1 MTKIDRPDD
10 VSHAEL
16 NAIVHNLLGT
26 HDGGNGKR
34 ARFLQTAMSA
44 AAVRWS
50 SKRDR
55 SPSLRLVGLLV
66 AGAAARCASSSMD
79 CPTAGPISSA
89 TRPPPKK
96 ALLNLGTDESP
107 RPVLDLGRLAWRHD
121 VTLCPQ
127 HTKMLA
133 DLLYADPGAD
143 PLLSQTAGRA

>member
-26 HDGGNGKR
+26 HDGGKTRALPANRHERRRRAVVVEKR
-34 ARFLQTAMSA
+34 Q
-44 AAVRWS
+44 
-50 SKRDR
+50 
-55 SPSLRLVGLLV
+55 V
-66 AGAAARCASSSMD
+66 ALSEIGGAACGWRS
-79 CPTAGPISSA
+79 CPVRRQLDGLPDGWSHIIGHA
-89 TRPPPKK
+89 TPPKK